1 MGLTGAGIG
10 ILAGQGCGAIKDIKT
25 YIRAMRT
32 VVNRMPDAQGWI
44 AGPEDEDPDYAG
56 ECRNLVDGLGL
67 NDNVKFLGF
76 QQMTELL
83 PKIGLVVLSS
93 ISEGLPLVLLEGFA
107 AGVPAVSTDVGSC
120 RQLIFGL
127 DQQDQSLGAAGR
139 IVGIA
144 DPQALAEAALEL
156 LTDVATWNEASQA
169 GIRRVEAHYT
179 QEKMFAS
186 YQSIYESV
194 TTWQG

>member
-1 MGLTGAGIG
+1 VP
-10 ILAGQGCGAIKDIKT
+10 IKDIKT

-32 VVNRMPDAQGWI
+32 VVNRMPEAEGWI
-44 AGPEDEDPDYAG
+44 AGPEDEDPEYVE

-67 NDNVKFLGF
+67 SNNIKFLGF

-83 PKIGLVVLSS
+83 PKIGLVILSS

-120 RQLIFGL
+120 RQLIYGL
-127 DQQDQSLGAAGR
+127 DAEDQSFGTAGR

-144 DPQALAEAALEL
+144 DPQALAEAAIEL
-156 LTDVATWNEASQA
+156 LSNEEVWREASEA
-169 GIRRVEAHYT
+169 GIRRVELKYT
-179 QEKMFAS
+179 QEKMFES
-186 YQSIYESV
+186 YQTIYEQA